1 MENQKAKLQNWKKS
15 GSKINGEKK
24 ESRKG
29 KNMGKKWTCP
39 FDVFCIYFAFLICF
53 FLKLLFC
60 ICFAFFQAK
69 SKIHAKK
76 KQIEKTTAKN
86 IKWTSHFV
94 FPFLTFFHVF
104 SLLFCFCVFWILLIW
119 FLFFPFLF
127 LHLSWVF
134 SSLLILRISYG
145 LVNIRLAISVQLLVL
160 GMIKALT
167 STDAT
172 EERKRERGSG
182 YAQRERERERW
193 NDIDICPTWF
203 GVWLTVTWGSQV
215 CCTRHIAS
223 LHEDQTWPQA
233 VEEIAQKCD
242 LA

>member
-1 MENQKAKLQNWKKS
+1 
-15 GSKINGEKK
+15 
-24 ESRKG
+24 
-29 KNMGKKWTCP
+29 MGKQRNVKKREKWGKM
-39 FDVFCIYFAFLICF
+39 DLSICIFVAFSICF
-53 FLKLLFC
+53 FFAFVLLLFC
-60 ICFAFFQAK
+60 FLPRKKQNK
-69 SKIHAKK
+69 SKKTNK
-76 KQIEKTTAKN
+76 KQIEKAKKN
-86 IKWTSHFV
+86 ANV
-94 FPFLTFFHVF
+94 FFPIFFSFCLSFF

-182 YAQRERERERW
+182 YAQRERERW
-193 NDIDICPTWF
+193 NDIDICPT
-203 GVWLTVTWGSQV
+203 
-215 CCTRHIAS
+215 
-223 LHEDQTWPQA
+223 
-233 VEEIAQKCD
+233 
-242 LA
+242 